1 MKNIT
6 MIPNWQLT
14 LSALVCATSA
24 PTAPNAA
31 FAPFN
36 AAVDAVAMDTKAVT
50 AVKRERALTG
60 TGHRGFNA
68 AYVSGFP
75 AWSPPI

>member
-6 MIPNWQLT
+6 IPMTNWQLT

-31 FAPFN
+31 LATLR
-36 AAVDAVAMDTKAVT
+36 AAVDAVATDGRAI
-50 AVKRERALTG
+50 KRERAFAG
-60 TGHRGFNA
+60 MGHRGNNA
-68 AYVSGFP
+68 AVYVPGFP